1 MELSDRELAALRLIV
16 DTFAPGDGHDVPS
29 ATELGSERLLLTM
42 VGREPRK
49 KETRRLRTI
58 LRLWDNRWLGRVL
71 HGSRTPFS
79 TLSHDRREGVLLRL
93 AESRLAFRRHIFSS
107 LRTLV
112 LATYYM
118 ESDAESSSPVWQA
131 IGYTPPKLPEPAGSG
146 TALPMTAIDSDNAID
161 CDVVVVGA
169 GAGGGAAA
177 AALAAAGWHVVVV
190 EAGQYHP
197 DTDFDGTEK
206 TALQNLYAG
215 SPQMT
220 AEGQL
225 SMLEGS
231 GVGGGTVVNYTTC
244 FRTPE
249 RVRDEWATLGA
260 QQFADEEYSDAL
272 DAVWARLRV
281 NSDHHR
287 AAPRDA
293 FLERGL
299 LRLGWHA
306 GTTARNVV
314 GCEMGSI
321 CGSCGMG
328 CPLGAKQSTAKT
340 WLADATAA
348 GAKIISKAR
357 VSTITLEAGKAT
369 GVVATIG
376 ADITLAVRARAVVVA
391 AGAIQTPALLKRSGL
406 SNPNIGRHL
415 RMHPIAA
422 VWGRANYDVP
432 PWEGSMQSRYSDH
445 HADLDGHGYGVL
457 YETGPMTP
465 GLAAVGLPWRGG
477 RQHLAYMKEL
487 RQLVPVGVIVRD
499 RDSGEVRIG
508 SDGHPT
514 VHYKLSARD
523 TAHLMTGLKGAA
535 HILEAA
541 GATKII
547 GPHHVGITY
556 QPANTGAGSFFV
568 SRSRA
573 VGAKPGTLPMASLHL
588 MGSARMGKSRR
599 SSALNPDGALWE
611 CPNIVVADASCFPTA
626 SGVNPMISVQ
636 AIARM
641 NALRLAGNLA

>member
-1 MELSDRELAALRLIV
+1 MELSDRELAALRLIAE
-16 DTFAPGDGHDVPS
+16 TFAPGDDHNVPS
-29 ATELGSERLLLTM
+29 ATELGSEQLLLTM
-42 VGREPRK
+42 LSREPRK
-49 KETRRLRTI
+49 KEIRGLRLI
-58 LRLWDNRWLGRVL
+58 LRLWDSRWFGRIL

-79 TLSHDRREGVLLRL
+79 ALSHGGRERVLLGL
-93 AESRLAFRRHIFSS
+93 AESWLAFRRHLFNS
-107 LRTLV
+107 LRILV
-112 LATYYM
+112 LVTYYV
-118 ESDAESSSPVWQA
+118 ESDAEGSSPVWRA
-131 IGYTPPKLPEPAGSG
+131 IGYAPPKLPEPVGSG
-146 TALPMTAIDSDNAID
+146 AELPVTAINSDSVID

-177 AALAAAGWHVVVV
+177 AALAAAGLHVVVM
-190 EAGQYHP
+190 EAGEYHP

-206 TALQNLYAG
+206 SGLQNLYAG

-260 QQFADEEYSDAL
+260 EQFGSEEYSDAL
-272 DAVWARLRV
+272 DAVWARLSV
-281 NSDHHR
+281 NSEYHR

-293 FLERGL
+293 FFERGL

-321 CGSCGMG
+321 CGRCGMG

-348 GAKIISKAR
+348 GAKIISGAR
-357 VSTITLEAGKAT
+357 VRTITLENGKAT
-369 GVVATIG
+369 GVVATVS

-406 SNPNIGRHL
+406 GNPNIGRHL
-415 RMHPIAA
+415 RMHPLAV

-465 GLAAVGLPWRGG
+465 GLAAAGVPWRGG
-477 RQHLAYMKEL
+477 RHHLASMTEL
-487 RQLVPVGVIVRD
+487 RHLVPVAAIVRD

-523 TAHLMTGLKGAA
+523 TTHLMTGLQGAA
-535 HILEAA
+535 QILEAA

-556 QPANTGAGSFFV
+556 QPSNAGASSFFA

-573 VGAKPGTLPMASLHL
+573 AGAKPGALVMGSLHL
-588 MGSARMGKSRR
+588 MGSARMGNNRR
-599 SSALNPDGALWE
+599 SSALNPDGELWE
-611 CPNIVVADASCFPTA
+611 CQNIVVADASCFPTA
-626 SGVNPMISVQ
+626 TGVNPMISVQ

-641 NALRLAGNLA
+641 NALRLAGKLT